1 MNTNPSAMP
10 EKTRTEDLP
19 LISVIVPVY
28 KVERYLDRCIQSIV
42 DQTYRNLEIILV
54 DDGSPDACPD
64 MCDAWA
70 ARDCRIRVIHQENR
84 GQANARNNGIESSR
98 GILIGFV
105 DSDDWLEPTMYE
117 VLQRAL
123 EEHDAD
129 ISMTGSI
136 MEYSDGHQVYLCQ
149 PNVHLIMSTSESFK
163 YVNLPGYQTIAP
175 WSKLIRRSVLGN
187 IRFPE
192 SQRVG
197 EDYQFTY
204 DVLAASKRTT
214 YDSTPL
220 YHYRQ
225 IEGSVSNTP
234 SEVTPSSYKAI
245 RNMVELVRQK
255 FPEQLPFALYGQMR
269 SMVSLYDQ
277 ALVTGHA
284 KERQWR
290 DFARDTRAFIRQN
303 IKAITES
310 VTLPHGRRLQL
321 KLMAV
326 STTLYG
332 VFFLLYKRI
341 HPERSK

>member
-1 MNTNPSAMP
+1 MLG
-10 EKTRTEDLP
+10 R
-19 LISVIVPVY
+19 
-28 KVERYLDRCIQSIV
+28 Q
-42 DQTYRNLEIILV
+42 EIA
-54 DDGSPDACPD
+54 G
-64 MCDAWA
+64 
-70 ARDCRIRVIHQENR
+70 
-84 GQANARNNGIESSR
+84 
-98 GILIGFV
+98 
-105 DSDDWLEPTMYE
+105 
-117 VLQRAL
+117 
-123 EEHDAD
+123 
-129 ISMTGSI
+129 
-136 MEYSDGHQVYLCQ
+136 
-149 PNVHLIMSTSESFK
+149 
-163 YVNLPGYQTIAP
+163 
-175 WSKLIRRSVLGN
+175 SVLGN

-245 RNMVELVRQK
+245 MNMVELVRQK

-321 KLMAV
+321 KLMAI